1 MTLGYS
7 GTASG
12 RPGSEPTFG
21 YLASVFPGL
30 ADLSL
35 TAIAIATAMSTSA
48 ASKVRSGK
56 RVPILGT
63 GDICYH
69 FM

>member
-1 MTLGYS
+1 
-7 GTASG
+7 
-12 RPGSEPTFG
+12 
-21 YLASVFPGL
+21 
-30 ADLSL
+30 
-35 TAIAIATAMSTSA
+35 MSTSA